1 MKFIRVV
8 RVIRGQLMPAVVD
21 AMDFVFAWDADGAF
35 MAVLALRI
43 LVHFGEFADII
54 GRDFNSGSILK

>member
-43 LVHFGEFADII
+43 LVQFGEFADFI
-54 GRDFNSGSILK
+54 GT